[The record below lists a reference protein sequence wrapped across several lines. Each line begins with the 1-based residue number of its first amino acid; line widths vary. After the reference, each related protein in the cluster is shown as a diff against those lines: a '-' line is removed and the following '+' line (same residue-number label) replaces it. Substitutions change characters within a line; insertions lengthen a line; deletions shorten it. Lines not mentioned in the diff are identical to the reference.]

1 MFVGVRHI
9 HAVLYPFLVFPEM
22 KLAPLV
28 LGPGVRARS
37 ALPNNIKFL
46 CRRAGRFASLSG
58 SSLGFTDSG
67 VSGAHKSPKE
77 GADLI

>member
-1 MFVGVRHI
+1 MVMWVRHL
-9 HAVLYPFLVFPEM
+9 HAVLYPFFVFPAVNI
-22 KLAPLV
+22 APLV

-37 ALPNNIKFL
+37 SLPNNIKFL

-77 GADLI
+77 GVDLI